1 MSLGEY
7 IGAGSGTTKLLLHL
21 NGDATDSSG
30 NGNNGTS
37 TNITYSQANGK
48 FGQGAGFNGSSSKV
62 TITNTILPSTATN
75 YTISAWIN
83 TANDTTE
90 KTIISDRYGGSYA
103 YKYRLSV
110 QPTTKVLKHIIY
122 NSKLTELTSS
132 GAIPATT
139 WTHIAVTVTVGG
151 TCYLYINGKQDGSA
165 SYVVG
170 SYPPTAN
177 QSTIGVITGPATE
190 AYFNGSIDEVIIEN
204 RAWTPQEVAKYYSY
218 AKGRFA
224 TL

>member
-7 IGAGSGTTKLLLHL
+7 LGAGSGITKGLYHL
-21 NGDATDSSG
+21 NGNSNDSSG
-30 NGNNGTS
+30 NGNNGS
-37 TNITYSQANGK
+37 DTNITYSLANGK

-83 TANDTTE
+83 TANNTTE

-103 YKYRLSV
+103 YKYRFYV
-110 QPTTKVLKHIIY
+110 EKTTKVLKHLIY
-122 NSKLTELTSS
+122 NSGLTQLASS
-132 GAIPATT
+132 VAIPATT
-139 WTHIAVTVTVGG
+139 WTHVAVTVTVGG

-170 SYPPTAN
+170 SYPPAAN
-177 QSTIGVITGPATE
+177 QSTIGVITGPVTE
-190 AYFNGSIDEVIIEN
+190 TYFNGSIDEVIIEN
-204 RAWTPQEVAKYYSY
+204 VAWSAEKVKKYYTF
-218 AKGRFA
+218 AKGRFNQ
-224 TL
+224 